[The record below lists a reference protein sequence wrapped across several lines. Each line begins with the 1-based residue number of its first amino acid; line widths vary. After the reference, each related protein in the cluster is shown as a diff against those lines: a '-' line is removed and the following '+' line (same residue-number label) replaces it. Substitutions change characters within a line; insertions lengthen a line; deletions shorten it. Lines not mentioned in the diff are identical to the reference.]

1 VIVKTPQTL
10 TLVLLLL
17 LLHIVFEPLEKSKGV
32 SKIIIIIINMYVCCA
47 VTMLTT
53 TVVVHLADVI
63 VAGHRCHTDA
73 DISATESV
81 YILFVLL
88 VFVVVAAV
96 VF

>member
-1 VIVKTPQTL
+1 
-10 TLVLLLL
+10 
-17 LLHIVFEPLEKSKGV
+17 
-32 SKIIIIIINMYVCCA
+32 VCCA